1 MDLKVFNDISKL
13 KKDTWEKYFDND
25 NLFVNYNFLT
35 QFSKYHKNFEHL
47 FIVNGK
53 NRFYGN
59 IFNVKLQGLKNYSK
73 NFIFRF
79 ILGLFDFN
87 FFYLTNSQI
96 TNASSFDIKENF
108 SLEKI
113 ISKVTNEKKINFV
126 VIPDYL
132 FQNSK
137 NNFYLQDYVKV
148 EIEEDMK
155 LTISSKWNDF
165 NSYKSDLKTKYR
177 KKINTI
183 FKNSNSLKIRVL
195 TRSDLSTYKSE
206 MQNLFNDVIK
216 TNKFQ
221 GPKFNVEFFQ
231 SIISD
236 FDSFNVYGYFLDN
249 QMVAFSSEFLNNENL
264 YSYFV
269 GINYNL
275 NKKYSIY
282 ERILCEAINNAIK
295 NKNKNVIF
303 GRTAN
308 EFKSNFGAV
317 PKRSY
322 VYFKA
327 QNKFVAILLKEF
339 LKNIKPKSWIQRNP
353 FKESI

>member
-1 MDLKVFNDISKL
+1 M
-13 KKDTWEKYFDND
+13 
-25 NLFVNYNFLT
+25 
-35 QFSKYHKNFEHL
+35 
-47 FIVNGK
+47 
-53 NRFYGN
+53 
-59 IFNVKLQGLKNYSK
+59 
-73 NFIFRF
+73 
-79 ILGLFDFN
+79 
-87 FFYLTNSQI
+87 
-96 TNASSFDIKENF
+96 
-108 SLEKI
+108 
-113 ISKVTNEKKINFV
+113 
-126 VIPDYL
+126 
-132 FQNSK
+132 
-137 NNFYLQDYVKV
+137 
-148 EIEEDMK
+148 
-155 LTISSKWNDF
+155 
-165 NSYKSDLKTKYR
+165 
-177 KKINTI
+177 
-183 FKNSNSLKIRVL
+183 

-269 GINYNL
+269 GINYKL
-275 NKKYSIY
+275 NKKHSIY

-308 EFKSNFGAV
+308 EFKSNFGAI

-327 QNKFVAILLKEF
+327 QNKIVAILLKEF